1 MAPTL
6 PRRFRSRRALPRTAG
21 ARPEDELTLNLT
33 TTEPDAEPTV
43 ALGRGPHS
51 PDGASLPVGWPIAA
65 TLAGVL
71 VAAVG
76 WVLVVGF
83 TVLGWLAVDADTAS
97 GPLSGALLVGTKVWV
112 FANGAGLS
120 LDGLHLT
127 LVPWG
132 AVALFG
138 FVLARCTSFVAAR
151 SPQPDPAGAD
161 RADPAAGADRADS
174 AAGADR
180 ADSAA
185 GADQA
190 ESPRRTALGIAVLA
204 TVGYLAPLLVVA
216 LLLGSPAPDLR
227 TLVALLALA
236 GCALW
241 GSCRA
246 LGVDPTRG
254 WPDWLRPV
262 PTAVLGTQ
270 LVLLAVGAAVLVTG
284 LLAHLDRVGSLN
296 NALGAGVTGGIAL
309 LVGQL
314 AFAPNAMVWGGAY
327 ALGAGFGLGDGS
339 VVAPSATQVGL
350 LPGVPILG
358 AVPSSGAGG
367 TYQLLWLA
375 AGVVAGLVAAWLV
388 VRRRPAARFDETALI
403 GGLAGVVGGV
413 VFVGLAWATS
423 GDLGVLRLTGL
434 GPRLPELAV
443 MAVSTLGLSGMI
455 GGLVLGL
462 LRSGA
467 TQDPDDIDVAGSGD
481 ELEDDPEAT
490 VQLVRREAMS
500 GSR

>member
-6 PRRFRSRRALPRTAG
+6 PRRFRSRRPATRA
-21 ARPEDELTLNLT
+21 EDELTLNLT
-33 TTEPDAEPTV
+33 TTEPDAEPTI
-43 ALGRGPHS
+43 ALGHGPGPS
-51 PDGASLPVGWPIAA
+51 DGVPLPVGWPIAA
-65 TLAGVL
+65 ALAGAL
-71 VAAVG
+71 VACVG
-76 WVLVVGF
+76 WLIVVGC
-83 TVLGWLAVDADTAS
+83 TVLGWLSADADTAS
-97 GPLSGALLVGTKVWV
+97 GPLSGALLVGTKIWV

-151 SPQPDPAGAD
+151 SVRPEPAGRTSPTD
-161 RADPAAGADRADS
+161 GGAAEA
-174 AAGADR
+174 
-180 ADSAA
+180 
-185 GADQA
+185 ADQA

-216 LLLGSPAPDLR
+216 LLLGSPAPNLR

-236 GCALW
+236 ACALW

-246 LGVDPTRG
+246 LSIDLLRG
-254 WPDWLRPV
+254 WPEWLRPV

-270 LVLLAVGAAVLVTG
+270 LVLLAAGAAVLVTG
-284 LLAHLDRVGSLN
+284 LLTHLDRVSSLE

-350 LPGVPILG
+350 LPGVPIFG
-358 AVPSSGAGG
+358 AVPTSGAGG

-375 AGVVAGLVAAWLV
+375 SGVAAGLVAAWLV
-388 VRRRPAARFDETALI
+388 VRRRPAARFDETALV
-403 GGLAGVVGGV
+403 GGLAGVVGAL
-413 VFVGLAWATS
+413 VFVGLAWASS
-423 GDLGVLRLTGL
+423 GDLGVLRLAGL

-462 LRSGA
+462 LRSG
-467 TQDPDDIDVAGSGD
+467 TTEDGEDDDAGPADGF
-481 ELEDDPEAT
+481 EDDPEAT

>member
-6 PRRFRSRRALPRTAG
+6 PRRFRSRRARPRTAG
-21 ARPEDELTLNLT
+21 ARTEDELTLNLT

-112 FANGAGLS
+112 LANGAGLS

-151 SPQPDPAGAD
+151 SLQPDTAGAD
-161 RADPAAGADRADS
+161 RADSAAGADRADS

-227 TLVALLALA
+227 TLVALLALV